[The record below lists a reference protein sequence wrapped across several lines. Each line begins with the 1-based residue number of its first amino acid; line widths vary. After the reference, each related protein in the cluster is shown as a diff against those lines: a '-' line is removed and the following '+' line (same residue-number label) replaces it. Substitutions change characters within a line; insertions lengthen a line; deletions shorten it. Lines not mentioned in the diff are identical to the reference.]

1 MKIILGETLTDNQK
15 LTIIL
20 LDEMYVTKII
30 CYDNKN
36 EQIIYI
42 WLVHI
47 NVFRFLLFEV
57 STFYILYLT
66 VNNVIC
72 STRITFLYRSNI
84 TMETI
89 IIL

>member
-42 WLVHI
+42 
-47 NVFRFLLFEV
+47 
-57 STFYILYLT
+57 
-66 VNNVIC
+66 
-72 STRITFLYRSNI
+72 
-84 TMETI
+84 
-89 IIL
+89 